1 VTTTAPLAPH
11 SISLRLYPHLDLP
24 APAIVDE
31 LRAQAALGAEHG
43 FDGVMTSEH
52 HGGFAG
58 YLPNPLQVAG
68 WCLEAMAT
76 GWAAPCPLLLPL
88 RPAALVAEEVAWL
101 AARFPGRVGLGVA
114 AGALPVDFEV
124 MGVPM
129 DGLTPRFVEAFELVA
144 GLLQGDAEGAIATA
158 LAGDPALAACAEAPV
173 PMLSAAMGRTA
184 VARAA
189 RLDAG
194 ILLDSLSA
202 TERCAELIAGY
213 HDAGGQ
219 QSCCLIRR
227 AWVGELPGEDFARQ
241 VDVYRSYSAGA
252 AQEHWQ
258 EGEVAGASSAA
269 DAGSVVA
276 ELVAAVRATGADA
289 LNLRVHVPGVGP
301 QQAREQIAR
310 LGDEVLPALRIEL
323 GW

>member
-1 VTTTAPLAPH
+1 VTTAPLAPG

-24 APAIVDE
+24 APEIVAE
-31 LRAQAALGAEHG
+31 LTGQAALGAEHG

-58 YLPNPLQVAG
+58 YLPNPLQAAG
-68 WCLEAMAT
+68 WCLEAMGT

-114 AGALPVDFEV
+114 SGALPVDFEV
-124 MGVPM
+124 MGVSM

-144 GLLQGDAEGAIATA
+144 GLLTGTAEGAVAEG
-158 LAGDPALAACAEAPV
+158 LADDPALAACADAPV
-173 PMLSAAMGRTA
+173 PMLSAAMGKTA
-184 VARAA
+184 VRRAA
-189 RLDAG
+189 RLGAG
-194 ILLDSLSA
+194 ILLDSLS
-202 TERCAELIAGY
+202 TPERCAELIAWYREAEG
-213 HDAGGQ
+213 AQ
-219 QSCCLIRR
+219 ACCLIRR
-227 AWVGELPGEDFARQ
+227 AWVGELPDQDFARQ

-258 EGEVAGASSAA
+258 QGEVAGASAA
-269 DAGSVVA
+269 VDAGTVV
-276 ELVAAVRATGADA
+276 EDLVGAVQQTGADA

-301 QQAREQIAR
+301 EQAREQIAR
-310 LGDEVLPALRIEL
+310 LGDEVLPAVRRAL